1 MMRIKNI
8 AYYSLVA
15 LLLPSFVF
23 ADSKSIKIAPDYV
36 GTITYSG
43 EYNYY
48 AHNPRQKSVNGAP
61 NAKLGN
67 FYDDNG
73 NGIAVYRVYYEGDKF
88 VANLISNSIVRGRT
102 IKTLPEKIEGV
113 RKGML
118 CKPSEGE
125 RFYCTNEI
133 FLLDSKGDLNV
144 NNGVSYNLRAKPI
157 NVSMN

>member
-1 MMRIKNI
+1 MKIKNI
-8 AYYSLVA
+8 AYYLLIA
-15 LLLPSFVF
+15 LLFPSFVF
-23 ADSKSIKIAPDYV
+23 ADSKPIKIAPDYV

-48 AHNPRQKSVNGAP
+48 ARNPRQKSA
-61 NAKLGN
+61 NAIPDAESGSY
-67 FYDDNG
+67 FDDNG
-73 NGIAVYRVYYEGDKF
+73 TGIAVYKVYYEGDKF

-102 IKTLPEKIEGV
+102 LKTLPEKIEGV
-113 RKGML
+113 RKGTL
-118 CKPSEGE
+118 CKPNEGE